1 MSNKY
6 RGLQKNNLKSHERF
20 RGQKGTMNVEEKA
33 ELINERAKIVSFL
46 GVNEK
51 ALKPHLMQTKC
62 VIPQNILSAHFLASL
77 NAMET
82 R

>member
-1 MSNKY
+1 
-6 RGLQKNNLKSHERF
+6 
-20 RGQKGTMNVEEKA
+20 MNVEEKA

-82 R
+82 RWQ